1 MELIVLKICNQDFT
15 IVKYQNPSTLLH
27 VRLYLSMK
35 NTVFIMYEAVQML
48 FKGPFLEL
56 HWVRIGEMLLFCPL
70 ECNVLYSLYVK

>member
-1 MELIVLKICNQDFT
+1 MELIIHKICDQDFT